1 MDAITFNVVAMVVI
15 EIFADFQ
22 LRFYATTEKAIHL
35 VAGLLGYVGVLW
47 YFVAALRLD
56 TVLYVN
62 ALWDGFSHI
71 AESAFAYFVMGER
84 LKHPGEYVGLFMVLG
99 GTYLMRIFR

>member
-15 EIFADFQ
+15 EIFADVQ
-22 LRFYATTEKAIHL
+22 LRFYATTDKIIHL
-35 VAGLLGYVGVLW
+35 VAGLLGYVGILW
-47 YFVAALRLD
+47 YFISALRID
-56 TVLYVN
+56 NVLYVN

-71 AESAFAYFVMGER
+71 LESAFAYVVMGDR
-84 LKHPGEYVGLFMVLG
+84 LKHPGEYVGLVMVLG